1 LAGFDH
7 GIGSIFPLSGWCLI
21 TAYHYHHR
29 ALLVEM
35 PLSVLL
41 MAFPVLMLLLKPV
54 LGYE

>member
-1 LAGFDH
+1 
-7 GIGSIFPLSGWCLI
+7 
-21 TAYHYHHR
+21 
-29 ALLVEM
+29 M

>member
-1 LAGFDH
+1 LVLF
-7 GIGSIFPLSGWCLI
+7 FPLSGWCLI
-21 TAYHYHHR
+21 AAYHHHRR
-29 ALLVEM
+29 ALLVAM